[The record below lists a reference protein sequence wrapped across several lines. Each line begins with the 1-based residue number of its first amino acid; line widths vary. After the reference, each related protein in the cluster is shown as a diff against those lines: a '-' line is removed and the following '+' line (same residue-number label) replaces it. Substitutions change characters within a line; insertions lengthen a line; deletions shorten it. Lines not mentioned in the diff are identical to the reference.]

1 MEPTYN
7 PVTSKDDDG
16 EPDIRHVEPS
26 IAGRV
31 LDIDFISEISY
42 LWERDDIRGSREEL
56 DVEIVQ
62 IAEVR
67 VGYVPHQTESLF
79 FVLPFS
85 HSFSL

>member
-31 LDIDFISEISY
+31 LDIDFISGKGTTY
-42 LWERDDIRGSREEL
+42 
-56 DVEIVQ
+56 
-62 IAEVR
+62 AEAVKNWTWR
-67 VGYVPHQTESLF
+67 LF
-79 FVLPFS
+79 R
-85 HSFSL
+85 